1 MRNLFAVS
9 LASSALVIAACS
21 SSGKQTEAAPA
32 DTAAAASTP
41 AAAPAHMHKAKADLE
56 AKSGSKIKGTVM
68 FEETTDG
75 LKVSY
80 DMSGLKA
87 GKDHGFH
94 VHEKGDCSSKDG
106 KSAGPHYMK
115 VADSPGT
122 SKENP
127 AKYAGDLPMIK
138 ADAKGMAKGEFVVKG
153 LSVDQEN
160 PIKDRAIMVHGGPDD
175 VKKPSAPRVAC
186 GVIKEAM

>member
-1 MRNLFAVS
+1 MRNLFAVT

-21 SSGKQTEAAPA
+21 SSGKQSEPAPA
-32 DTAAAASTP
+32 DTAAAATTP
-41 AAAPAHMHKAKADLE
+41 AAAPAMKKAHADLE
-56 AKSGSKIKGTVM
+56 AKSGSKVKGMVH
-68 FEETTDG
+68 FEETADG

-87 GKDHGFH
+87 GKEHGFH